1 MREFIGIGA
10 GRRRDETLVGIFDKT
25 ASRRFY
31 STALS
36 ASGVSAEQLKEL
48 ALAAIRHRSAGQNR
62 IWRNRRIRLASSLH
76 PLHTPHVTLC
86 SKWSLVTALFF
97 EKLQHIFKE
106 DEALVFKEHE
116 MSRVFDQ
123 DIVLDWRVYEF
134 TH

>member
-1 MREFIGIGA
+1 GMFKKPKGG
-10 GRRRDETLVGIFDKT
+10 V
-25 ASRRFY
+25 FY
-31 STALS
+31 QTAL
-36 ASGVSAEQLKEL
+36 AARGVSAEQLKEL
-48 ALAAIRHRSAGQNR
+48 ALAEIRHRSAGKNR

-116 MSRVFDQ
+116 MSRIFDQ